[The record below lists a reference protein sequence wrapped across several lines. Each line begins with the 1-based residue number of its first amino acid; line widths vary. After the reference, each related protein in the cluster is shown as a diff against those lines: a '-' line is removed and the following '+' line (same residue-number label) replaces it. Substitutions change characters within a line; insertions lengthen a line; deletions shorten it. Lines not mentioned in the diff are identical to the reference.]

1 MKIYRYPAREL
12 WAEIT
17 SRPAYDR
24 TNLLQQV
31 TRILKDGKE
40 KGDEAVRNFTLEYD
54 GVDIPDPSVPNELI
68 KQAGSKITEELK
80 KAINTARGNIIKFH
94 AAQQI
99 IYRDIMTSPGVKCWL
114 RAEPIEKVG
123 LYIPGGS
130 APLVSTVL
138 MLGIPAVVAG
148 CREVVLCTP
157 PDKDGGANPAILYTA
172 GLLGINKIFRIGGAQ
187 AIGAMAYG
195 TEKVP
200 SVYKIFGP
208 GNQYV
213 TLAKQVV
220 ALEGVALDLPA
231 GPSEIAVMA
240 DHTANPEFIAS
251 DLLSQAEHGSDSQ
264 VLLLTT
270 HEPLLDSVTEHLNAQ
285 LDKIPRKEIAAKCLE
300 QSRIVLL
307 SNIEEMLELMN
318 NYAPEHLVVMIENYN
333 KIVGQIKN
341 AGSVFLGPYS
351 TESAGDYASG
361 TNHTLPTN
369 GYARAYSGIG
379 LESFKKIISFQ
390 EISRY
395 GLFNLNPAIEQFAEA
410 ENLLAHKNAAA
421 VRLGKEITETKLYD

>member
-1 MKIYRYPAREL
+1 MKIYKFPARDV
-12 WAEIT
+12 WPEIIA
-17 SRPAYDR
+17 RPRYDR
-24 TNLLQQV
+24 TDLLQQV
-31 TRILKDGKE
+31 TGILKDVKD
-40 KGDEAVRNFTLEYD
+40 KGDEAVRFYTKKYD
-54 GVDIPDPSVPNELI
+54 GPDIPDPSVPLEWI
-68 KQAGSKITEELK
+68 RDAGAKITDELK

-99 IYRDIMTSPGVKCWL
+99 IYRDIMTTPGVKCWL
-114 RAEPIEKVG
+114 RSEPIEKVG

-148 CREVVLCTP
+148 CREVILCTP
-157 PDKDGGANPAILYTA
+157 PDKDGNVNPAILYTA
-172 GLLGINKIFRIGGAQ
+172 GLLGINTIFRIGGAQ

-195 TEKVP
+195 TSKVP

-231 GPSEIAVMA
+231 GPSEVAVIA

-251 DLLSQAEHGSDSQ
+251 DLLSQAEHGTDSQ
-264 VLLLTT
+264 VLLVTT
-270 HEPLLDSVTEHLNAQ
+270 HEPLLNAVAEQ
-285 LDKIPRKEIAAKCLE
+285 LEIQVEKIPRKEIAKKSLE
-300 QSRIVLL
+300 QSRLVLV
-307 SNIEEMLELMN
+307 SNIEEMMELMN
-318 NYAPEHLVVMIENYN
+318 SYAPEHLIVMIENYN
-333 KIVGQIKN
+333 RLVALIKN

-351 TESAGDYASG
+351 PESAGDYASG

-390 EISRY
+390 EITRY

-421 VRLGKEITETKLYD
+421 VRLGQEITESKLYD